1 MREWA
6 RVFARDRIPELT
18 DCEGP
23 VYELHSFFADFPGL
37 RKFVMMLNLGI
48 MVICLFVMM
57 LSLGIMVVCLFMM
70 MLNLGIMNGG
80 RLGGGF
86 HGCVTGMFA
95 VFILCVLVR
104 RFLGTKLLLYYEHM
118 SAAVGSGCVCGHRVI
133 AVPVT

>member
-48 MVICLFVMM
+48 MVICLFV
-57 LSLGIMVVCLFMM
+57 M